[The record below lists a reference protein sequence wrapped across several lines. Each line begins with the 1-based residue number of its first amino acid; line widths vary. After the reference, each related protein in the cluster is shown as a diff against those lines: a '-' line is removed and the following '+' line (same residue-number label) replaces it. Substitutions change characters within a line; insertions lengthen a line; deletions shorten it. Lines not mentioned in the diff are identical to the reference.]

1 MLELSEMKCCLCMSL
16 KAKNLFALIKKVEIK
31 NNFKSR
37 NSETMMKLKMINQE
51 LQVKASEK
59 RQNMVV
65 VSY

>member
-1 MLELSEMKCCLCMSL
+1 MSL